1 MDRVPVNSSNLITVG
16 YDAASQT
23 LEVEFKDGTVYQYFD
38 VSAVEHETL
47 MGAESIGSYF
57 SSSIRSSYRYA
68 RL

>member
-47 MGAESIGSYF
+47 MGSESIGSYF
-57 SSSIRSSYRYA
+57 NSSIRSSYRYA